1 MKLYKALKLKKTLT
15 GEISKLKQQISEKNS
30 YQVGSL
36 NEEKFKVS
44 ELYNKLLSKI
54 NELTNLKFMINEA
67 NREIQ
72 ASIYMLSEY
81 KALISFWNGVSVL
94 EGTKNIGYGSSVS
107 TEFKVQVDEIKRDE
121 YIDTYQK
128 KIDSLQE
135 EIDTY
140 NYTTDIP
147 WKEE

>member
-1 MKLYKALKLKKTLT
+1 MKLYKALKLKKTLV

-44 ELYNKLLSKI
+44 ELYENLLKKI
-54 NELTNLKFMINEA
+54 SELTNLKIMINEA

-72 ASIYMLSEY
+72 PSIYMLSEY
-81 KALISFWNGVSVL
+81 KALISFWNEVSVS
-94 EGTKNIGYGSSVS
+94 EGFKNVGYGATVP
-107 TEFKVQVDEIKRDE
+107 TEFKVQVDEIKRNE
-121 YIDTYQK
+121 YISTFQK

-140 NYTTDIP
+140 NYTTEIP
-147 WKEE
+147 WQE